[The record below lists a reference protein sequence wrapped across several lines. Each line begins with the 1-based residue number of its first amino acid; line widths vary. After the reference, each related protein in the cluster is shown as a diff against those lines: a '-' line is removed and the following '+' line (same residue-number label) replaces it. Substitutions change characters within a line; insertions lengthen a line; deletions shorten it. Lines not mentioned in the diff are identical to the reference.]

1 MNHAFYVGN
10 IQKKKI
16 PAGSEIIPEIMVL
29 EAKEVIKK
37 YVFYAL
43 KSKCL
48 FDKVD

>member
-1 MNHAFYVGN
+1 MHFMLAIY
-10 IQKKKI
+10 KKKI
-16 PAGSEIIPEIMVL
+16 PTGSEIISGIMML

>member
-10 IQKKKI
+10 KQKKI
-16 PAGSEIIPEIMVL
+16 PTGSEIIPGIMML

>member
-1 MNHAFYVGN
+1 MHFMLAIY
-10 IQKKKI
+10 KKKI
-16 PAGSEIIPEIMVL
+16 PTGSEIIPVIMMV